1 LLKFSPE
8 NRFSKSILE
17 LEREHCKVIIEIM
30 KVDWVWWLI
39 SVILL
44 VTVEAEIKK
53 TEV

>member
-17 LEREHCKVIIEIM
+17 LEREYCKVIIEIM

-44 VTVEAEIKK
+44 ATVEAEIKK